1 MRNGIGS
8 GGIRRRAGRAQLEAA
23 VGEAGGAA
31 QSAAGG
37 DLVKGGALLEVHPQ
51 VEERRNDA
59 HQQGLVDAH
68 VREDERRIGGEGGIV
83 WSLRRCIRRQRAAEK
98 AAETVA
104 EAAAVVMAV
113 AVAVMV
119 ETAVAVMVAVT
130 VVGMAE
136 TAVAVTVAATEVA
149 TVGGSGAA
157 AKGVLVDRK

>member
-1 MRNGIGS
+1 
-8 GGIRRRAGRAQLEAA
+8 
-23 VGEAGGAA
+23 
-31 QSAAGG
+31 
-37 DLVKGGALLEVHPQ
+37 
-51 VEERRNDA
+51 
-59 HQQGLVDAH
+59 
-68 VREDERRIGGEGGIV
+68 
-83 WSLRRCIRRQRAAEK
+83 
-98 AAETVA
+98 VA